1 MSERE
6 VYVKTYEQESHGD
19 HDDTPPELRD
29 YK

>member
-6 VYVKTYEQESHGD
+6 VFVRAYDKEPHGD